1 MDLKKLLSLINKVRS
16 LVSEYKMTH
25 AQRVFLS
32 FGENCLT
39 DNILERHHIKSFS
52 TPYSSGR
59 SNIEYILQIERAR
72 FEDFLNPEYLEY
84 TEFDGRRVVRLR
96 QYTQV
101 DNTYNPWHMNGFE
114 FTHHD
119 VLGEVAVREKM
130 QRRASRMQNLR
141 NKELNIFYHNRPNPK
156 TDIEMLISHL
166 NELKKIYENRCK
178 TVNVYMFTQV
188 IEEHTSARRVEHLVK
203 SGIHIY
209 IFHVL
214 HEWAGADQDVFWARC
229 DDDLI

>member
-114 FTHHD
+114 FIAKLRAT
-119 VLGEVAVREKM
+119 EKY
-130 QRRASRMQNLR
+130 R
-141 NKELNIFYHNRPNPK
+141 NTPVIIVSSEP
-156 TDIEMLISHL
+156 IENHIQEIEQTKITKYIQKNVFKQ
-166 NELKKIYENRCK
+166 NELIEC
-178 TVNVYMFTQV
+178 
-188 IEEHTSARRVEHLVK
+188 IEE
-203 SGIHIY
+203 
-209 IFHVL
+209 VL
-214 HEWAGADQDVFWARC
+214 NY
-229 DDDLI
+229 